1 MLCRLSRVCDVTF
14 SSNHSVVACLC
25 ALMCVCVLWLLADCN
40 GLCYTCESF
49 ARRLVNTQR
58 TSDSFPAANTAFY
71 RTTCINNQ
79 RCFAVYRH
87 TTMYLYR
94 IYYLLFELHNNFLG
108 CTYACTSRHRVTSH
122 LLQAT
127 RLLR

>member
-1 MLCRLSRVCDVTF
+1 MLGVRPATCGRRLRMTSHNGISNHPVSSVGKSRKMLCRLSRVCDVTF

-25 ALMCVCVLWLLADCN
+25 ALMCVCFGCSRTGN

-58 TSDSFPAANTAFY
+58 TSDSFLAANAAFY

-94 IYYLLFELHNNFLG
+94 IY
-108 CTYACTSRHRVTSH
+108 
-122 LLQAT
+122 
-127 RLLR
+127 